1 MKLLDYPS
9 LLKSFVAELGKEL
22 AMRRT
27 VWRVIPGTSH
37 KFGSP
42 EKQSRYDSMRLMEK
56 IFKEMNTR
64 ELQTIVERI
73 ERKKLAARK
82 STPKLFSLILILLFL
97 SFGTQAQKISEFNA
111 VDTIDQNSIL
121 EVFTL
126 DQHLKF
132 YHPNQMLDIKVAYK
146 PTGGKYKFKESFEK
160 SGAIKY
166 AAIHLGKYKFVIR
179 DSVSSCKCI
188 IEVEFLDSTSE
199 IKSIQTYHLECM
211 DANYPNPNK
220 PIRKL

>member
-27 VWRVIPGTSH
+27 VWRVIPGTAH

-56 IFKEMNTR
+56 VFKEMNTR

-73 ERKKLAARK
+73 ERKKETDRK
-82 STPKLFSLILILLFL
+82 PIPKLFSLILIFLFL
-97 SFGTQAQKISEFNA
+97 SFGTDAQQVKEFKA
-111 VDTIDQNSIL
+111 VDTIDHNSIL
-121 EVFTL
+121 EIFTL

-132 YHPNQMLDIKVAYK
+132 YHPNQMLDIKVAYQ
-146 PTGGKYKFKESFEK
+146 PTGGNYKYKEGFEK

-166 AAIHLGKYKFVIR
+166 AAIHLGKYKFVIS
-179 DSVSSCKCI
+179 DKVSSCRCI
-188 IEVEFLDSTSE
+188 IEVEFLDSNAK

-211 DANYPNPNK
+211 EADYPNPKK
-220 PIRKL
+220 PVRKI